1 MIFRKTNYLCLINLI
16 KMNVQKNISLKP
28 YNTFGIE
35 ALASTFIEVKS
46 EQELQEALSLF
57 PEAYILGGGSNVL
70 ITKDIER
77 PIIKISTKGISVSK
91 ENKNDKFVYV
101 TAQAGENWNDFVQF
115 CLKNNYGG
123 VENLSLIYGNV
134 GATLVQ
140 NIGAYGVE
148 IKDIM
153 TECKAIHKEN
163 LTTHTFTNAECKFG
177 YRESIFKNEAKDKY
191 VITSVTFAFSYE
203 KHTLQINYGDIQK
216 VLEQEEIKNP
226 TIQQVSQAIIQI
238 RQSKLPNPQEL
249 GNSGSFFK
257 NPIVSKEFFST
268 LQEKYPQMPYYEV
281 SPSQVK
287 IPAGYLIDS
296 CGLKG
301 YRKGDAGV
309 HSKQALVLVNYANA
323 SGKDIYELALYV
335 QKVIFDKYAIQLDM
349 EVNIL

>member
-57 PEAYILGGGSNVL
+57 PEAYIWGGGSNIL

-123 VENLSLIYGNV
+123 AENLSLIYGNV

-191 VITSVTFAFSYE
+191 VITSVTFALSYE
-203 KHTLQINYGDIQK
+203 EHTLQINYGDIQK
-216 VLEQEEIKNP
+216 VLEQEEIKKP

-238 RQSKLPNPQEL
+238 RQSKLPNPQ
-249 GNSGSFFK
+249 
-257 NPIVSKEFFST
+257 
-268 LQEKYPQMPYYEV
+268 
-281 SPSQVK
+281 
-287 IPAGYLIDS
+287 
-296 CGLKG
+296 
-301 YRKGDAGV
+301 
-309 HSKQALVLVNYANA
+309 
-323 SGKDIYELALYV
+323 
-335 QKVIFDKYAIQLDM
+335 
-349 EVNIL
+349 